1 MTYPAKKGCAT
12 YAMTQLGD
20 DVNSA
25 ALNPLA
31 RIKGLKY
38 LISIKRAIETRQE
51 LEKGNMALF

>member
-1 MTYPAKKGCAT
+1 
-12 YAMTQLGD
+12 MTQLGD